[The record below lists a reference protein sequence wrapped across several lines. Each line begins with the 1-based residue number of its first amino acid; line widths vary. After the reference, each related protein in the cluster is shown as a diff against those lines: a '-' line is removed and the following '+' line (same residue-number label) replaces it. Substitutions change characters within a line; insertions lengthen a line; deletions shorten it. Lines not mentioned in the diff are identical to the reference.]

1 MSVEANQFSLFS
13 KRRFLPLFITQAL
26 GAFNDN
32 AFKQALVILVTFV
45 LAQSQGINAAMFI
58 NVAAAAFILPF
69 FLFSATAGQIA
80 DRYDKAVLTRRIK
93 VAEIVIM
100 VLAGIGFALQSPYWL
115 LGVLFL
121 LGAQSTFFGPIKYGI
136 LPQHLQ
142 KEELV
147 AGNALIESGTLIAIL
162 LGTLFGGLLITAS
175 NGVPIVA
182 VSVFALAIVG
192 WMASRSIPAAPPPDP
207 DLKVDYNFVRATY
220 RMTRSATSNRD
231 IFLCILGLSWFWLMG
246 SVFLTQLPEFT
257 RSVLGANETV
267 SNLFI
272 AIFTIGVAAG
282 SLLNNRLLRG
292 AVSARYVPLAGL
304 GVSLFGIDLA
314 LVKGLGQ
321 LTDPKDLMGVASFVN
336 TNGSWRIMFDLFA
349 LAVCG
354 GLFSVPLYALIQR
367 MSPPER
373 VSRNIAVN
381 NIINALFMA
390 VAAGTIAVLVSI
402 GWTIPAILLGVAIL
416 NIAVALYAVKLL
428 PAEVIANI
436 GRFIFRLIYRVEVKG
451 WENYRAA
458 GRKAVIVANHTS
470 FLDGPMLACFLPDKP
485 SFAINTAQ
493 AEHWL
498 VRPFLSLF
506 KLLPVDPR
514 NPMAIKSL
522 VREVKDGNK
531 CMIFPE
537 GRITTTGAL
546 MKVYDGPATI
556 AHLADAPLLPI
567 RISGAQHSFFS
578 RVRGILPHRWFP
590 KVTITILEP
599 QKLEVPENLKGGALR
614 QHLSDELYDMMTEMM
629 FQTSPK
635 DRTLFSALLDAK
647 RTFGGKS
654 PVLEDINF
662 EPISYSRLIT
672 GSFVL
677 GRKMTAMTPDE
688 KHIGLLLP
696 NANGAAVSFFGLH
709 AFGRTPAMLNFS
721 AGAKNMT
728 SACLAAQVKTIFT
741 SRVFIEAGNLEDQMA
756 ELGKHVR
763 LIYLEDIRDEIGGV
777 QKLIGFV
784 STWFGGLAY
793 RFTSGGATPED
804 AAAILFTSGSEGSP
818 KGVVLSHK
826 NLNANCH
833 QIAARI
839 DFSPRDVVFN
849 ALPVF
854 HAFGLTGG
862 FLLPLL
868 YGVRIFL
875 YPSPLHYRAVPELIY
890 DTNATIMFGTD
901 TFLAGYARMANPYD
915 FYSMRYVVAGAEA
928 VKEETRK
935 VWMEKFGLRI
945 LEGYGAT
952 ETAPVLALNTPMH
965 NKPGSVGRLLPGI
978 KHRLETVEGIEEGGK
993 LVVQGPNVMSGYL
1006 RDTAP
1011 GVLEVLDG
1019 GWYDT
1024 GDIVSEDEHGFISI
1038 KGRAKRFAKIAGEMV
1053 SLPAVEKA
1061 VNGFW
1066 PKQEH
1071 IVVKLPDAKK
1081 GEQLVLITTRKGLAR
1096 KDLTD
1101 MGKKSG
1107 LAELWVPR
1115 QIVEV
1120 DEIPLLGSGKT
1131 DYVSAEKLAVDTL

>member
-1 MSVEANQFSLFS
+1 MSAESNQFTLFG
-13 KRRFLPLFITQAL
+13 KRRFLPLFVTQAL

-45 LAQSQGINAAMFI
+45 LADSQGINAAMFI

-93 VAEIVIM
+93 IAEIVIM

-115 LGVLFL
+115 LLVLFL

-136 LPQHLQ
+136 LPQHLE

-162 LGTLFGGLLITAS
+162 LGTLFGGLLITTS
-175 NGVPIVA
+175 NGVPVVA
-182 VSVFALAIVG
+182 VSIFALAVAG
-192 WMASRSIPAAPPPDP
+192 WMASRGIPTAPPPDP
-207 DLKVDYNFVRATY
+207 NLKVDYNFLRATY

-246 SVFLTQLPEFT
+246 SVFLTQLPAFT

-314 LVKGLGQ
+314 LVKGLSEM
-321 LTDPKDLMGVASFVN
+321 TDPKDLMGVAAFVQ
-336 TNGSWRIMFDLFA
+336 TDGSWRIMFDLFA

-367 MSPPER
+367 LSPAER

-390 VAAGTIAVLVSI
+390 VAAGVIAVLVSI

-416 NIAVALYAVKLL
+416 NIGVALYAVKLL

-470 FLDGPMLACFLPDKP
+470 FLDGPMLASFLPDKP
-485 SFAINTAQ
+485 SFAINTSQ
-493 AEHWL
+493 ADRWL
-498 VRPFLSLF
+498 VKPFLKLF
-506 KLLPVDPR
+506 KLLPIDPR
-514 NPMAIKSL
+514 NPMAIKTL

-578 RVRGILPHRWFP
+578 RVRGIVPHRWFP

-599 QKLEVPENLKGGALR
+599 QTLEVPENLRGGPLR
-614 QHLSDELYDMMTEMM
+614 QHLSDELYDIMTEMM

-647 RTFGGKS
+647 RTFGGNS
-654 PVLEDINF
+654 PILEDINF

-672 GSFVL
+672 GAFVL
-677 GRKMTAMTPDE
+677 GRKMAAMTPDE
-688 KHIGLLLP
+688 KHVGLLLP

-709 AFGRTPAMLNFS
+709 AFGRAPAMLNFS
-721 AGAKNMT
+721 AGAKNMI
-728 SACLAAQVKTIFT
+728 SACTAAQVKTVFT
-741 SRVFIEAGNLEDQMA
+741 SKVFIEAGNLEEQMV

-763 LIYLEDIRDEIGGV
+763 LVYLEDVREQIGGL
-777 QKLIGFV
+777 QKLIGLV
-784 STWFGGLAY
+784 STWFGRLTY
-793 RFTSGGATPED
+793 RFTSDGATPDD

-818 KGVVLSHK
+818 KGVVLSHR

-839 DFSPRDVVFN
+839 DFSPRDVAFN
-849 ALPVF
+849 ALPIF

-868 YGVRIFL
+868 YGVRVFL

-928 VKEETRK
+928 VKAETRK
-935 VWMEKFGLRI
+935 IWMEKFGLRI

-978 KHRLETVEGIEEGGK
+978 KHKLETVEGIEDGGK

-1011 GVLEVLDG
+1011 GVLETLED

-1024 GDIVSEDEHGFISI
+1024 GDIVSEDENGFISI

-1053 SLPAVEKA
+1053 SLPAVETA

-1066 PKQEH
+1066 PNEEH

-1081 GEQLVLITTRKGLAR
+1081 GEQLVLMTTRKGLER
-1096 KDLTD
+1096 KDLTE

-1131 DYVSAEKLAVDTL
+1131 DYVSAEKIAAEKV